1 MVSISGMGA
10 WPLKTGRIGFY
21 AFWGEGRDMPILEI
35 PLGTSLF
42 GGSINIRGHF
52 IIGTQKDQ
60 HVDTSS
66 YLQAQACYPHKMK
79 PGVHKAGDKTK
90 SED

>member
-1 MVSISGMGA
+1 MLFGGRVGHADSGD
-10 WPLKTGRIGFY
+10 
-21 AFWGEGRDMPILEI
+21 AFGHKP
-35 PLGTSLF
+35 F
-42 GGSINIRGHF
+42 GGSINIRGHS